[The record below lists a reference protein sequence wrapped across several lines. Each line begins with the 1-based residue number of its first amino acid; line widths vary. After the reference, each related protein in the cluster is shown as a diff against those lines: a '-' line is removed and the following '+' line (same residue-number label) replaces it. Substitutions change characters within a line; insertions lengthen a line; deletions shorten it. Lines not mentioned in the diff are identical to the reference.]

1 MVYDAR
7 FMNMALMLARR
18 GLGNVYPNPAVGC
31 VITRNGVIVGRGWT
45 LEGGRPHAEVVA
57 LNNAGNRAEGATV
70 YVTLE
75 PCCHDGV
82 TGPCTSALIDAK
94 VGEVVIAVQDPDP
107 RVSGK
112 GIAIL
117 QEAGI
122 MKVRY
127 GILRHQAAELNMG
140 FFYSKVLGRPLIT
153 AKLAT
158 TLDGK
163 IATNGGHDMW
173 ITNDLTRRWV
183 HKLRAMYDAILVGSN
198 TVVSDDPMLDCRLPG
213 LEKYSPVRVVVDRLG
228 KLRPTHRLASTAKV
242 IPTYVITDRDTC
254 SIADGVKY
262 IKVEGG
268 PEFLLNAVQSLT
280 IKLGITRLLVEGG
293 GILITEMLKQ
303 GLVDKFIW
311 SRANKIYGSEAAGA
325 IMDLSSSG
333 KKCKFTRTKSL
344 SFGADVVDIFD
355 IEYEQ

>member
-1 MVYDAR
+1 MKSDAR

-31 VITRNGVIVGRGWT
+31 VITRNGVVVGRGWT

-57 LNNAGNRAEGATV
+57 LNNAGNKAEGATV

-82 TGPCTSALIDAK
+82 TGPCTTALINAK
-94 VGEVVIAVQDPDP
+94 VGEVVVAVKDPDP

-127 GILRHQAAELNMG
+127 GILMNQAAELNMG
-140 FFYSKVLGRPLIT
+140 FFRSKLLGRPLIT
-153 AKLAT
+153 VKLAT

-163 IATNGGHDMW
+163 ISINGGHDMW
-173 ITNDLTRRWV
+173 ITNYLTRKWV

-198 TVVSDDPMLDCRLPG
+198 TVVNDDPMLDCRLPG
-213 LEKYSPVRVVVDRLG
+213 LEKYSPVRVIIDRAG
-228 KLRPTHRLASTAKV
+228 KLRPTHRLALTAKV
-242 IPTYVITDRDTC
+242 IPTYVITDKDTC
-254 SIADGVKY
+254 SNADGVKY

-268 PEFLLNAVQSLT
+268 QEFLLNAMKSLT

-293 GILITEMLKQ
+293 GILITEMLKH

-311 SRANKIYGSEAAGA
+311 SRANKIYGSEATGA
-325 IMDLSSSG
+325 IMDLASSG
-333 KKCKFTRTKSL
+333 KKYKFTRTNSL

-355 IEYEQ
+355 VEYGQ